1 MIKAGHSYALRLDID
16 RAIDRTGPLSFVDHG
31 EGTIEVDPTL
41 VGDVVLARKNV
52 ATSYHL
58 SVSVDDAFQ
67 GVTLVTRGKD
77 LLPATHIHRVLQAL
91 LGLPQPEY
99 HHHRLVTDDEGRRF
113 AKRDGAMTLQ
123 ALREAG
129 QSPAKI
135 RAMIGF
141 SD

>member
-16 RAIDRTGPLSFVDHG
+16 RAIHRTGPLSFVDRG

-58 SVSVDDAFQ
+58 SVIVDDAFQ
-67 GVTLVTRGKD
+67 GVTLVTRGED

-129 QSPAKI
+129 ESPAKI